1 MQSVMSWIVSI
12 VLAVLVFTGL
22 RFALIEWFNMD
33 PDIARWVSLVLGLII
48 LIPGRQAL
56 RNAFGG
62 RGGDDRAR
70 REVR

>member
-1 MQSVMSWIVSI
+1 MQSVLSWIISI

-22 RFALIEWFNMD
+22 RYALIELFSMD

-56 RNAFGG
+56 RGML
-62 RGGDDRAR
+62 RGSGTREDAR
-70 REVR
+70 R